1 MHAGKKKMTSTATL
15 KGAPET
21 KRQVAHVTATE
32 LALFE
37 EGFADARDTRVNVQR
52 KPNLLHC
59 FGVQESPR
67 APKGKT

>member
-1 MHAGKKKMTSTATL
+1 M
-15 KGAPET
+15 
-21 KRQVAHVTATE
+21 VAHVTATE

-37 EGFADARDTRVNVQR
+37 EGFADARDTRVHVQL
-52 KPNLLHC
+52 PNLLHC